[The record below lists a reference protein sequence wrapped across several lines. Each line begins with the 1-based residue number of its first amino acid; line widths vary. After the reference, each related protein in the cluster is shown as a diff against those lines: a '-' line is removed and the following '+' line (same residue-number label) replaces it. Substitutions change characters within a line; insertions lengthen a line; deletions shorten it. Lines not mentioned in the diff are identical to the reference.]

1 MGFCVQPQTHNP
13 NMKSI
18 TLPIAEL
25 KPALIGLGKVINSR
39 ATLPVL
45 HHIKIERT
53 SDGWIALTG
62 TDLDRFVTLRLEHP
76 AEGPPSSLLLPFDQL
91 SQVVKS
97 CGKGESIE
105 VESTPE
111 ANVIRFPLGETL
123 GESKFAFLSPEEFP
137 ATPKIKSDAIAL
149 PSNLRESIHEAM
161 DCASVDSTRYVLNGT
176 FIDTSNPK
184 ANYIVGTDGKHL
196 YSANSFA
203 LPLKQSLIIPNHKF
217 LGWKE
222 FNSDGEWQMKVGN
235 EHVQLSSRRWR
246 FVSKTIE
253 GNYPDWRAPI
263 PNPADTETIL
273 TLDPGKLETLTNLIQ
288 RMPCYDAEKHQTLGL
303 EWKAGS
309 LMLIGKDKP
318 EDEWLRVPV
327 LDFKGG
333 GPDLTIYL
341 DRRYLIKAL
350 GFGLNVINLIDPMS
364 PLRFNNGGKTLI
376 VMPLRC
382 VAPAVTPPA
391 VMAATLATS
400 PPPAEQPN
408 ETKTMQTQPIEQTRQ
423 NGANGSSNQAATTV
437 SKEETKSALETALV
451 QIESLKTGFRET
463 INGLSK
469 LGDSIRNAMR
479 EQKAS
484 EKEVQTVRQTLR
496 SLQGVRL

>member
-1 MGFCVQPQTHNP
+1 
-13 NMKSI
+13 MKSI

-25 KPALIGLGKVINSR
+25 KPALIGLGKIINSR

-45 HHIKIERT
+45 HHIKVERT

-76 AEGPPSSLLLPFDQL
+76 AEGPPLSMLLPFDQL
-91 SQVVKS
+91 TQVVKN

-105 VESTPE
+105 VESTPG
-111 ANVIRFPLGETL
+111 ANIIRFPLGETL

-137 ATPKIKSDAIAL
+137 ATPKVKSDAIPL
-149 PSNLRESIHEAM
+149 PSSLRESIHESM
-161 DCASVDSTRYVLNGT
+161 ECASTDSTRYVLNGT

-203 LPLKQSLIIPNHKF
+203 LPLKESLIIPNHKF

-222 FNSDGEWQMKVGN
+222 FNSDGEWQMKADDKS
-235 EHVQLSSRRWR
+235 VQISSRRWR
-246 FVSKTIE
+246 FVSRQIE
-253 GNYPDWRAPI
+253 GSYPNWRQTI
-263 PNPADTETIL
+263 PNPEDAKTRITF
-273 TLDPGKLETLTNLIQ
+273 DPAKLETLIKLIQ
-288 RMPCYDAEKHQTLGL
+288 RMPCYDAEKHQTIGL
-303 EWKAGS
+303 EWKDGS
-309 LMLIGKDKP
+309 LMLLGKDKP
-318 EDEWLRVPV
+318 EDEWMRVQV
-327 LDFKGG
+327 LDFKGEG
-333 GPDLTIYL
+333 SELTIYL

-350 GFGLNVINLIDPMS
+350 GLGLNIINLIDPMS

-382 VAPAVTPPA
+382 VAAPAPAINTPPA
-391 VMAATLATS
+391 VSAATNPNS
-400 PPPAEQPN
+400 PQQAEQPQ
-408 ETKTMQTQPIEQTRQ
+408 EPQTMQTQTNGQSHPI
-423 NGANGSSNQAATTV
+423 GANGSANPTHHAP
-437 SKEETKSALETALV
+437 SKDESKSALETALV
-451 QIESLKTGFRET
+451 QIESIKTGFRET
-463 INGLSK
+463 INGLTK
-469 LGDSIRNAMR
+469 LGDSIRSAMR

-484 EKEVQTVRQTLR
+484 EKEVHTVRQTLR